1 MADNKS
7 TKEREVNSDESQQE
21 STEQPEDAML
31 GEVIESENIHETESA
46 EGNGTNSTA
55 DADGDPQ
62 QLAEKESADKLKTS
76 SPVDKVETDDQE
88 SPAIVRTEEEQ
99 EIESTPE
106 SEGSAEAISTTT
118 EKGLSVTD
126 EILVEEEKSV
136 ETTISDDV
144 LVGEGEI
151 EKVKE
156 PAADVASLSNGLQ
169 SEQQTGYRGVSRWGA
184 FWLSAGCSGLALVIA
199 VIIALGIVAGL
210 NGGTLIFTTP
220 AEMNSLTLEVDGI
233 DTIVSSLGQDLS
245 SLQTRV
251 DNLEALSGRMNEL
264 ENSVTEIEQEMGGV
278 AEQVSGMEKAVQE
291 LDQKIDDLVK
301 DIALLQETSNRF
313 QGFFE
318 GLREL
323 LGNIFEMEGTQ

>member
-7 TKEREVNSDESQQE
+7 TEEREVNGDESQLE
-21 STEQPEDAML
+21 TTERSEEAML
-31 GEVIESENIHETESA
+31 GEVIESKNNTETESD
-46 EGNGTNSTA
+46 ERNRTNSTA
-55 DADGDPQ
+55 DTDIDPQ
-62 QLAEKESADKLKTS
+62 QLAEKGSTDKLQTS
-76 SPVDKVETDDQE
+76 SPMDKVETNDQE
-88 SPAIVRTEEEQ
+88 KPAIVRTEEEQ
-99 EIESTPE
+99 EIESIPE
-106 SEGSAEAISTTT
+106 SEGSVEANSTTT
-118 EKGLSVTD
+118 EKDLSVTD
-126 EILVEEEKSV
+126 ERLVEEGKSV
-136 ETTISDDV
+136 ETTISEDV
-144 LVGEGEI
+144 LVGEGEM
-151 EKVKE
+151 EDVRE
-156 PAADVASLSNGLQ
+156 PATDGSSLSNGLQ

-199 VIIALGIVAGL
+199 VIITLGIVAGL

-233 DTIVSSLGQDLS
+233 DTIVSSLGQDLG

-291 LDQKIDDLVK
+291 LDQKVDDLVK